1 MWEALSHI
9 NALTIFLG
17 IAVCGFIFALI
28 SFVFGELFEGFG
40 FHHDFAFDDG
50 PGIFSMRVL
59 SVFATAFGGFGAI
72 GVYQGFSV
80 FISSA
85 IGFVGGGALGAA
97 VYFFARFLYNQQ
109 SSSIVTS
116 SELIGLTAQ
125 VSVGIPAQ
133 GIGQVQCVVGESRI
147 EKIARSKDGSAIAL
161 HAQVMIEEVID
172 ESVVVSLYT
181 ETDRVRG
188 LFP

>member
-9 NALTIFLG
+9 NSLTIFLG
-17 IAVCGFIFALI
+17 IAALGFIFALI
-28 SFVFGELFEGFG
+28 SFVFGELFESFD

-50 PGIFSMRVL
+50 PSVFSVRVL

-72 GVYQGFSV
+72 GVYQGFGV
-80 FISSA
+80 FLSCV
-85 IGFVGGGALGAA
+85 IGLAGGGGLGAA

-109 SSSIVTS
+109 SSSIVHS
-116 SELIGLTAQ
+116 ADLIGLRAQ
-125 VSVGIPAQ
+125 VTVSIPPQ

-161 HAQVMIEEVID
+161 NSPVIIEEVFD
-172 ESVVVSLYT
+172 ESVVVSPYS